1 MPNQNLFSKAEN
13 FRLLVETVKD
23 YGIFMLDPQGN
34 IKTWNEGAKN
44 IKGYNHNEIVGKHF
58 SIFYPEEDIKA
69 GKPEY
74 ELKEAIKVGRFEDE
88 GWRIRKDGSRFW
100 ANVII
105 TALKKDN
112 ELLGF
117 SKVTRDLS
125 ERKKLENELRDTQ
138 NALKVLLEETQQR
151 LSIALYAAK
160 MGVFDW
166 DVPNNKVYWSDT
178 LLKLWDYKSKK
189 EFPGTMDSVKQRM
202 HPDDIELFDQAVK
215 KTFETGE
222 DYEIDYRVVWPD
234 KSVHWIN
241 AKGRALKDP
250 SGKVIRFTGTGTEIT
265 ERKISEERNQIL
277 AEVGMVFSSS
287 LDYKETL
294 KTASQLAVPVFC
306 NGIIVHLFEENTW
319 KEFFAF
325 PLDRTQKDLFLP
337 TFEELNREKI
347 IYNKN
352 SITCLMEIHGKILG
366 AMTFMIDESRYS
378 NIKLDKNF
386 AERFTQRATL
396 AIDAGQLF
404 QMAKDAIKVREDVVA
419 IVSHDLKNPLNG
431 ILLNASFLLKTTDDQ
446 SQKNKIERIKR
457 SAERM
462 HTMIEDILDVT
473 KLEAG
478 TFTVEIETEDVKS
491 FVEDAIELHRP
502 LAEEKKIALTYEFEN
517 QPGLIKCDH
526 QRILQVLSNLLGN
539 AIKFTPEGK
548 DIKLRVQTLKEF
560 VQFIIEDSGPGLSR
574 EQIPQVFDRYWQ
586 ARSTSKLGAGLGL
599 SIAKGIVEAHGGK
612 IWVES
617 EEGQGAKFFFTLPL

>member
-1 MPNQNLFSKAEN
+1 MVNQNIFSKAEN

-23 YGIFMLDPQGN
+23 YGIFMLDPEGH

-44 IKGYNHNEIVGKHF
+44 IKGYDQSEIVGKHF
-58 SIFYPEEDIKA
+58 STFYPEEDIKA

-74 ELKEAIKVGRFEDE
+74 ELKEAIRVGRFEDE

-112 ELLGF
+112 VLLGF
-117 SKVTRDLS
+117 SKVTRDLT

-138 NALKVLLEETQQR
+138 DALTLLLEETQQR

-189 EFPGTMDSVKQRM
+189 EFPGTMDGVKNRM
-202 HPDDIELFDQAVK
+202 HPDDIELFDKAIK
-215 KTFETGE
+215 RTFETGE
-222 DYEIDYRVVWPD
+222 DYDIDYRVIWPD

-241 AKGRALKDP
+241 AKGRALKD
-250 SGKVIRFTGTGTEIT
+250 SNGKVIRFTGTGTEIT
-265 ERKISEERNQIL
+265 ERKITEERNQIL

-294 KTASQLAVPVFC
+294 KTASQLAVPIFC
-306 NGIIVHLFEENTW
+306 NAIIVHLFEDNTW
-319 KEFFAF
+319 KEFFAY
-325 PLDRTQKDLFLP
+325 PQNLQRNDISLP
-337 TFEELNREKI
+337 TLKELDQEKT
-347 IYNKN
+347 IYQKN
-352 SITCLMEIHGKILG
+352 CITCLMEIHGKILG
-366 AMTFMIDESRYS
+366 AMTFILDESRYS
-378 NIKLDKNF
+378 SIKLDKNF

-404 QMAKDAIKVREDVVA
+404 QMAKDAIRVREEVVA

-431 ILLNASFLLKTTDDQ
+431 ILLNASFLLKVGDQ
-446 SQKNKIERIKR
+446 SQKIKVERIKR

-462 HTMIEDILDVT
+462 QTMIEDILDVT
-473 KLEAG
+473 KLDAG
-478 TFTVEIETEDVKS
+478 TFMVETELEDVTS
-491 FVEDAIELHRP
+491 FVEEAVELHKS
-502 LAEEKKIALTYEFEN
+502 LAEEKKINLTYEFEN
-517 QPGLIKCDH
+517 QVGTIKCDH
-526 QRILQVLSNLLGN
+526 QRVLQILSNLLGN

-548 DIKLRVQTLKEF
+548 FIKLKVKSLEGF
-560 VQFIIEDSGPGLSR
+560 IQFLVEDSGPGLSHNK
-574 EQIPQVFDRYWQ
+574 IPHVFDRYWQ
-586 ARSTSKLGAGLGL
+586 VRSTNKMGAGLGL
-599 SIAKGIVEAHGGK
+599 FIAKGIVEAHGGK

-617 EEGQGAKFFFTLPL
+617 EEGQGAKFFFTLPS